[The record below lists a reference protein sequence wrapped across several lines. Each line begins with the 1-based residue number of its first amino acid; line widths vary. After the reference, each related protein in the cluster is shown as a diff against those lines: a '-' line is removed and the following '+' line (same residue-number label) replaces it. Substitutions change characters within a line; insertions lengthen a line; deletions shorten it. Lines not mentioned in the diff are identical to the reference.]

1 MSRKNSKERIVSFDK
16 KEIRSY
22 SIGSLGSEGSIET
35 IDLDDEDFNKPIKKE
50 INRRKR
56 EVNIN
61 DKTRRNT
68 PDIITIKKMIE
79 RFRESLIN
87 K

>member
-1 MSRKNSKERIVSFDK
+1 MSRKNSKERCVSFDK

-22 SIGSLGSEGSIET
+22 SIGSDGSIET
-35 IDLDDEDFNKPIKKE
+35 IELDDEDFNKPIKKE

-56 EVNIN
+56 EINMN
-61 DKTRRNT
+61 DKTRRST

-79 RFRESLIN
+79 RFRETFIN
-87 K
+87 N